1 MPFWPITLPTTIIV
15 RKAYAITLN
24 QVHSKLVFR
33 KRKNTS
39 IESICSEVNCKYYF
53 CAHLVIR
60 FCTGNKALLFQ
71 KAYFIAH
78 FPLKLKVQLLEI
90 STFENG
96 TQL

>member
-1 MPFWPITLPTTIIV
+1 MKFI
-15 RKAYAITLN
+15 RN
-24 QVHSKLVFR
+24 RVFFR
-33 KRKNTS
+33 YKRKNTS
-39 IESICSEVNCKYYF
+39 IESICSEINCKYNYV

-96 TQL
+96 MQL